1 MYPGY
6 EEYQSQQYAAAW
18 PKLRPVAEA
27 ATAEAQGMVGNFYQL
42 GF

>member
-1 MYPGY
+1 MFPGY
-6 EEYQSQQYAAAW
+6 EEFQSQQYAAAW

-27 ATAEAQGMVGNFYQL
+27 GNADAQVMVGNFYQL